1 MNRRMSTGRRVLLIV
16 VTVIGMLTWTVGVI
30 GWTAFGRASDS
41 GGFVDITVAAI
52 QSPAGLSTT
61 SSAIVSQVD
70 AAAKSQGSAISAAGN
85 AAITRAVEGV
95 LAQPDLGNVLGE
107 AIDNARQAFADR
119 PDDGITIDVSAIRD
133 QVVQRLQATN
143 PQLAAQVPAAGNL
156 TITVSPDQVPSGVS
170 TAAGLLSLMKWLP
183 IWLLIA
189 TIVFLGIGFLITDD
203 RARTARRVGIAFIVV
218 GIAPILMRLIIP
230 PVVGGAVG
238 EGSAG
243 DIAQVA
249 TEATIAN
256 WWIALII
263 TVVAGGVMLAAGIAL
278 RTSSRTKSGPVV
290 LGR

>member
-16 VTVIGMLTWTVGVI
+16 VTVMGTLAWALAVI
-30 GWTAFGRASDS
+30 GWTAFGRASNS
-41 GGFVDITVAAI
+41 GGFVDITVEAI
-52 QSPAGLSTT
+52 QSPAGLSST
-61 SSAIVSQVD
+61 SGAIVAQVD

-95 LAQPDLGNVLGE
+95 LEQPDLGTVLGQ
-107 AIDNARQAFADR
+107 AIGSARQAFADR

-143 PQLAAQVPAAGNL
+143 PQLAAQVPAAESL

-183 IWLLIA
+183 VWLLIA
-189 TIVFLGIGFLITDD
+189 TIVFLGVGFLVTDD
-203 RARTARRVGIAFIVV
+203 RARTARRVGIAFIVM
-218 GIAPILMRLIIP
+218 GIAPLLMRLIIP

-238 EGSAG
+238 EGSAA

-249 TEATIAN
+249 AEATIAN
-256 WWIALII
+256 WWIALVI
-263 TVVAGGVMLAAGIAL
+263 TVVAGGIMLASGIAL
-278 RTSSRTKSGPVV
+278 RASSRTNSGPVV